1 MDGNDDEDYETAT
14 LNDVKK
20 AAVFGALDGVLTSFA
35 VVAGAAGMHL
45 TFTAVFICC

>member
-1 MDGNDDEDYETAT
+1 MGGDDNDDDEYETAS

-35 VVAGAAGMHL
+35 VVAGAAGERL
-45 TFTAVFICC
+45 